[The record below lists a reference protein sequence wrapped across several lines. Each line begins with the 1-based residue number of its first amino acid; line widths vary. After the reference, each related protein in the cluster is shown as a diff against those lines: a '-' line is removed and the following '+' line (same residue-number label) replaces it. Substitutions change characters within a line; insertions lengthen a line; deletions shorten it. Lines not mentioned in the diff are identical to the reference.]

1 MAHDGVQLVVPGSTS
16 NLGSGFD
23 AISAALSVYLEI
35 DVTFREDAGLIWPEG
50 WTLEPAENAI
60 EKGLRATAAEL
71 GVEVPGM
78 AFEVRNDIPL
88 RRGLGSS
95 GAAYVAGIRLAEYLA
110 GSRLPELESLAI
122 AYGLEGHPENVAASL
137 MGGWTLS
144 WVDSGKVWS
153 ERLSSKLDCRFVVA
167 IPDIEISTRQARA
180 ILPGQYG
187 LEDAVFNL
195 QRCGLLVFAISQGRP
210 DLLGEATRD
219 RLHQDYRASL
229 IPGAEAVLAREGLPR
244 HLDDQVLALT
254 VSGSGSTLLA
264 ITTGEHDEVGRWM
277 VEALAVRRSRADYH
291 VLDLD
296 TRGVRLVGEA

>member
-1 MAHDGVQLVVPGSTS
+1 MAHDNVQLVVPGSTS

-35 DVTFREDAGLIWPEG
+35 DVTFREDAELVWPEG
-50 WTLEPAENAI
+50 WMLEPADNAI
-60 EKGLRATAAEL
+60 EKGLRAGAAEM
-71 GVEVPGM
+71 GVEIPGM
-78 AFEVRNDIPL
+78 AFAVRNDIPL

-95 GAAYVAGIRLAEYLA
+95 GAAYVAGIRLAEHIA
-110 GSRLPELESLAI
+110 GARLPERESLAI

-153 ERLSSKLDCRFVVA
+153 ERLPFKLDCRFVVA

-180 ILPGQYG
+180 ILPEQYG
-187 LEDAVFNL
+187 LKDAVFNL
-195 QRCGLLVFAISQGRP
+195 QRCGLLVFALSQGRP
-210 DLLGEATRD
+210 DLLREATRD
-219 RLHQDYRASL
+219 QLHQAFRASL
-229 IPGAEAVLAREGLPR
+229 IPGAESVLSREGLPR
-244 HLDDQVLALT
+244 HLDEKVLALT

-264 ITTGEHDEVGRWM
+264 ITTGGHDEVGGWM
-277 VEALAVRRSRADYH
+277 VDALAANRSRADYH

-296 TRGVRLVGEA
+296 VRGVRLVGES